1 MAVAKSSRWARLW
14 RASSAGLCLGSEL
27 QDPAWKKT
35 VISLACIQVAKES
48 MILHA
53 MLLEER
59 FRAPMITNT
68 SPSLFTL
75 FQRNDIAAPQ
85 GGGGLKSLE
94 LWGAP
99 TAPGVSSQN
108 LEIKYKKPNA
118 QKM

>member
-1 MAVAKSSRWARLW
+1 
-14 RASSAGLCLGSEL
+14 
-27 QDPAWKKT
+27 
-35 VISLACIQVAKES
+35 

-59 FRAPMITNT
+59 FRTPMITDT

-75 FQRNDIAAPQ
+75 AQRNDIAALQ

-99 TAPGVSSQN
+99 TAPGVSSHN
-108 LEIKYKKPNA
+108 VEIT
-118 QKM
+118 